1 MAKTDTDK
9 LVETLGGM
17 TVLDLVEL
25 KNKLEEEWGVT
36 AAAPVAVAA
45 AGAPAAGGDG
55 AAAEEKTSFD
65 VVLTNAGDKKIQA
78 IKVVR
83 AVTGLGLKEAK
94 DLVDGAPNP
103 VKEGVAAGR
112 GRPDQ
117 GAARRGR
124 RLGRDQVETGAA
136 RAALSL
142 SPGRFVSAR

>member
-9 LVETLGGM
+9 LVEQLGGM

-45 AGAPAAGGDG
+45 PGAAPAGTDG
-55 AAAEEKTSFD
+55 AAAGAEEQSAFD
-65 VVLTNAGDKKIQA
+65 VVLTGAGAQKIQV

-83 AVTGLGLKEAK
+83 AITGLGLKEAK

-103 VKEGVAAGR
+103 VKEGLAREEADSIKGQLEEAG
-112 GRPDQ
+112 
-117 GAARRGR
+117 AT
-124 RLGRDQVETGAA
+124 VEIA
-136 RAALSL
+136 
-142 SPGRFVSAR
+142 